1 MLTDVYEQGL
11 GVRVLGS
18 FDWGNPSDCGM
29 LFPSFLDRELWLMVV
44 LCQII
49 RFTRMLLM
57 RHIGLNRC
65 SMSRLS
71 NWLFFMSF
79 FSLVF

>member
-44 LCQII
+44 L
-49 RFTRMLLM
+49 
-57 RHIGLNRC
+57 
-65 SMSRLS
+65 
-71 NWLFFMSF
+71 
-79 FSLVF
+79 